1 MNFIQKSPEVL
12 FASGPLARVQAED
25 IARLKSMA
33 SASPLRRA
41 RICAHMSV
49 EDAIQEMLIVHA
61 RGVYVIPHRH
71 PDKCISMVSVEGECD
86 MVFFNDDGGVNNVV
100 RLGAL
105 GTGGVV
111 FQRIINP
118 PFYSLIPRT
127 EHFVLL
133 ETINGPFRP
142 EHNVSAPWAPKEPE
156 TAKVSE
162 YMRRLEQVLADR
174 LA

>member
-33 SASPLRRA
+33 TASPLRRA

-118 PFYSLIPRT
+118 PFYSLIPRS

-142 EHNVSAPWAPKEPE
+142 EHNVSAPWAPKE
-156 TAKVSE
+156 
-162 YMRRLEQVLADR
+162 ADR
-174 LA
+174 EAAQKYMTSLKVKIGL